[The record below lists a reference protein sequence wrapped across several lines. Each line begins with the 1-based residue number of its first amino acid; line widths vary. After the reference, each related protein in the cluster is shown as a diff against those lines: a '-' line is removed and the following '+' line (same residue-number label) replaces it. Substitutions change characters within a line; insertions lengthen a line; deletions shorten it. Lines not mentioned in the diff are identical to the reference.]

1 METGVC
7 RGKVSTGSQVT
18 DEELG
23 QQVQEAQGEACKEN
37 AGVVNKLQ
45 ALDDAVRIL
54 IVARR
59 QLAPGSVTVWTMVDR
74 ARAYLEREIEESLRS

>member
-1 METGVC
+1 MVLKVLQHVLPRRAMETGVC

-37 AGVVNKLQ
+37 AGVVNMSFSP
-45 ALDDAVRIL
+45 R
-54 IVARR
+54 
-59 QLAPGSVTVWTMVDR
+59 
-74 ARAYLEREIEESLRS
+74 